1 MKKNSNLKNIIVL
14 VNNPPPI
21 EVGLAKALLISL
33 SVSGTTLR
41 QNI

>member
-1 MKKNSNLKNIIVL
+1 MKCQQ
-14 VNNPPPI
+14 PTTI